1 MSGKLGEHGRG
12 SGCGK
17 LGEHG
22 RGKHRRNDRR
32 RVAASA
38 LSPSLNSPLAL
49 ALPRLSGLAMA
60 LTAALF
66 IAATI
71 FFVPLAHAAKGDY
84 LPGAETSA
92 DTGVGAGDEISA
104 EVGVG
109 DEPRAPQAPTPQAST
124 YIFAAEATAADVTA
138 ADIVSN
144 ETELAVWVGEHANTG
159 GTVALGADIVV
170 THGLYLGLA
179 RWSAVEGAVI
189 RIETGDY
196 GIRVADGGEVVLD
209 DDVHVSGGGG
219 LVPVIHVERG
229 GRLGTDSSVA
239 GKASVTADG
248 ADGIALL
255 LEEGAEFYEYD
266 SSAISLRAT
275 GAGGIALYT
284 HAPFGSPDIEA
295 DEYTATG
302 HIIEATAMGGKA
314 IVSTLPIKLFLCRV
328 TGDVAAV
335 DAPEVALDACAV
347 FPDVPG
353 ATVRT
358 RTLRM
363 ADDTLREIGLA
374 ALGDQDRLT
383 NLAITRRVHAELIA
397 DGAENISVTFN
408 MSFDVSG
415 VDANVLGSYPMP
427 GNTPPAP
434 YDLLANDFADVKIEI
449 FDPAIPRFLSADILF
464 MPPPLRYSFSYHY
477 TGELPDLVLWRSD
490 NGGEDWYQY
499 WRGAD
504 GFTASENISVRT
516 SGYLLSLVFSNPAEE
531 LTGGILFVFEVLS
544 LQNDSRILR
553 VNLTE
558 DDFDE
563 DGGIGGDRT
572 GTDRV
577 TDGDGGGVGSGRPGG
592 GTGGGDGSGG
602 NPGGNGGDGGNP
614 GDGGNSG
621 DTGGSGSTGGN
632 GSGDGS
638 NGPNGNG
645 SDAGGGGNNTS
656 NGENDTLGDNRNS
669 GRTGTVAVVT
679 PLSTL
684 VDAPQT
690 EPEPRSDSSS
700 QTTTNPA
707 AAPGPATAIGPAP
720 EPAPAPDTPQSS
732 LPEPSPGL
740 PWYIVAAAVVVLI
753 CAAAYAVRRFR
764 PFEEKSL

>member
-1 MSGKLGEHGRG
+1 MIGKLGGHGHGKHRRRVQALRG
-12 SGCGK
+12 RDSG
-17 LGEHG
+17 LPRRLSQLAMTGEHG
-22 RGKHRRNDRR
+22 RGKHSRNERR

-38 LSPSLNSPLAL
+38 LSLPLNSPLAL
-49 ALPRLSGLAMA
+49 ALARPSGLATA
-60 LTAALF
+60 LALALALAAAALF
-66 IAATI
+66 IAAAI
-71 FFVPLAHAAKGDY
+71 LFAPLAHAAKGDY
-84 LPGAETSA
+84 PSELAT
-92 DTGVGAGDEISA
+92 
-104 EVGVG
+104 
-109 DEPRAPQAPTPQAST
+109 
-124 YIFAAEATAADVTA
+124 EATTADVTA
-138 ADIVSN
+138 DDVVSN

-363 ADDTLREIGLA
+363 ADDTLREIGLS
-374 ALGDQDRLT
+374 ALGDQGRLM
-383 NLAITRRVHAELIA
+383 NLAITHRVHAELVA
-397 DGAENISVTFN
+397 DGAEGIGVTFN

-434 YDLLANDFADVKIEI
+434 YDLPANDFANIKIEI
-449 FDPAIPRFLSADILF
+449 FDPAIPRFLSSQRLF
-464 MPPPLRYSFSYHY
+464 MPPPQRYSFDYHY
-477 TGELPDLVLWRSD
+477 AGELSDLVLWRSD
-490 NGGEDWYQY
+490 NDGEDWYQY

-504 GFTASENISVRT
+504 GFAASENISVST
-516 SGYLLSLVFSNPAEE
+516 SDTLLSLTTRNPEEE
-531 LTGGILFVFEVLS
+531 LSGEILFVFEVLS
-544 LQNDSRILR
+544 LQTDSRVLR

-558 DDFDE
+558 SDFDN

-577 TDGDGGGVGSGRPGG
+577 TDDDDNVGRGGGGNGPGTGDGGDNEGDGP
-592 GTGGGDGSGG
+592 GDGSGG
-602 NPGGNGGDGGNP
+602 GDNSSDGGDGP
-614 GDGGNSG
+614 G
-621 DTGGSGSTGGN
+621 GGSGGGGTSSGSGGGTSSGSGGTGSGG
-632 GSGDGS
+632 GSGDPGSSAGGS
-638 NGPNGNG
+638 NI
-645 SDAGGGGNNTS
+645 
-656 NGENDTLGDNRNS
+656 LGRNS
-669 GRTGTVAVVT
+669 GSGNNGQAEPVAVIT
-679 PLSTL
+679 PLAPLIAT
-684 VDAPQT
+684 PQT
-690 EPEPRSDSSS
+690 EQKQNDNLPSE
-700 QTTTNPA
+700 A
-707 AAPGPATAIGPAP
+707 AIGPTTATDP
-720 EPAPAPDTPQSS
+720 TPVLSTTQDSFAEPWR
-732 LPEPSPGL
+732 GL
-740 PWYIVAAAVVVLI
+740 PWYLIAVAVAVIL
-753 CAAAYAVRRFR
+753 CAAGYAIYRLR
-764 PFEEKSL
+764 PFGKQSP